1 MQSEQISVVLSYSI
15 LAREVPYQKFVS
27 MVALRRVRA
36 TFCGSIDSIFARAVL
51 YEGSFYGSTWR
62 FFSLYY
68 SYMVILLRTDK
79 ARTIQSFCI
88 FLKPSTTMEL
98 SVDVANTVLLIL
110 SGAFFFK

>member
-51 YEGSFYGSTWR
+51 YEGSSMVALGD
-62 FFSLYY
+62 FSL
-68 SYMVILLRTDK
+68 
-79 ARTIQSFCI
+79 
-88 FLKPSTTMEL
+88 STTR
-98 SVDVANTVLLIL
+98 TW
-110 SGAFFFK
+110 